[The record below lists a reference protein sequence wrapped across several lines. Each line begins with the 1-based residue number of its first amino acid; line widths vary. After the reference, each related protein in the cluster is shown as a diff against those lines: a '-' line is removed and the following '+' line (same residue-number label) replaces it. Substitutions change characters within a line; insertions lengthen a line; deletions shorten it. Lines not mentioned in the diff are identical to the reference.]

1 MAGNT
6 TKGIKTVLICGTDPA
21 SAKSACADQLG

>member
-6 TKGIKTVLICGTDPA
+6 TKGIKTVLICGTDP